1 MKQLFERTSSCW
13 VRYDKY
19 VIRKDAKGAKY
30 ITAAPDARPDIF
42 DPLADAQTM
51 VLEALN
57 VGRLFF
63 GKKATEREQE
73 AGILRFVHRYGLLGF
88 ITALP
93 TTPKF
98 MDYEKVY
105 LPKNHFIRE
114 EALGTHAY
122 LDYFFPF
129 KKLNIYKRGKAF
141 QWEVDGDTDS
151 KALAL
156 AFLNEPDA
164 MSMSFQKEY
173 AEPLEWIAKAL
184 KDLTFPFITSKY
196 FYEDADAFDADEKR
210 LMAQGVAAFGGIA
223 PTYRIALLDKP
234 TIVWEFHSLLI
245 GLQMMFSFMMAEDK
259 TPLRMCDSCDT
270 IFVASR
276 KPALLL
282 RQVPPQRRI
291 IPYKARKRFRTL
303 LGAKPLSYSTL
314 SLPLIGWSKFWW
326 QDKYSSSTSR
336 QEVATRLG
344 FPFLSTSSWEI
355 KKKSFIFK

>member
-1 MKQLFERTSSCW
+1 MKQPFERVSSCW

-19 VIRKDAKGAKY
+19 VIRTDAKGTKY
-30 ITAAPDARPDIF
+30 VTAAEGARPDIF
-42 DPLADAQTM
+42 DPLEDAQTM

-63 GKKATEREQE
+63 GDKAPESVREAALLQ
-73 AGILRFVHRYGLLGF
+73 FVHHYGLLGF

-98 MDYEKVY
+98 MLYEKVY

-114 EALGTHAY
+114 EALATEQF

-129 KKLNIYKRGKAF
+129 KKLNLRKRGVEYT
-141 QWEVDGDTDS
+141 WEVEGDTDAM
-151 KALAL
+151 ALAMTF
-156 AFLNEPDA
+156 ASDPDA

-173 AEPLEWIAKAL
+173 AEPLDWIITAL
-184 KDLTFPFITSKY
+184 KDMTFPFITSKY
-196 FYEDADAFDADEKR
+196 FYEHGDAFDVDEKK

-234 TIVWEFHSLLI
+234 TIVWDFHSLLI

-276 KPALLL
+276 KT
-282 RQVPPQRRI
+282 QRYCCDKCR
-291 IPYKARKRFRTL
+291 RK
-303 LGAKPLSYSTL
+303 G
-314 SLPLIGWSKFWW
+314 
-326 QDKYSSSTSR
+326 
-336 QEVATRLG
+336 E
-344 FPFLSTSSWEI
+344 
-355 KKKSFIFK
+355 

>member
-1 MKQLFERTSSCW
+1 MKQLFERVSSYW

-19 VIRKDAKGAKY
+19 EIRTDAKGAKY
-30 ITAAPDARPDIF
+30 VTAAANARPDIF
-42 DPLADAQTM
+42 DPLEDAQTM

-57 VGRLFF
+57 MGRLFF
-63 GKKATEREQE
+63 GDKAPESVREAALLQ
-73 AGILRFVHRYGLLGF
+73 FVHHYGLLGF

-98 MDYEKVY
+98 MLYEKVY

-114 EALGTHAY
+114 ESLETEQF

-129 KKLNIYKRGKAF
+129 KKLNLRKRGVESI
-141 QWEVDGDTDS
+141 WEVEGDTDAM
-151 KALAL
+151 ALAMTF
-156 AFLNEPDA
+156 ANDPDA

-184 KDLTFPFITSKY
+184 KDMTFPFITSKY
-196 FYEDADAFDADEKR
+196 FYEHGDAFDADEKK

-234 TIVWEFHSLLI
+234 TIVWDFHSLLI

-270 IFVASR
+270 IFVAKR
-276 KPALLL
+276 KT
-282 RQVPPQRRI
+282 QRYCCDKCR
-291 IPYKARKRFRTL
+291 RK
-303 LGAKPLSYSTL
+303 G
-314 SLPLIGWSKFWW
+314 
-326 QDKYSSSTSR
+326 
-336 QEVATRLG
+336 E
-344 FPFLSTSSWEI
+344 
-355 KKKSFIFK
+355 

>member
-19 VIRKDAKGAKY
+19 VIRKDANGVKY
-30 ITAAPDARPDIF
+30 ITAAPDARPQII
-42 DPLADAQTM
+42 DPLEDAQTM
-51 VLEALN
+51 VLDALN
-57 VGRLFF
+57 AGRLFF

-114 EALGTHAY
+114 EALETEQF
-122 LDYFFPF
+122 LDCFYPF
-129 KKLNIYKRGKAF
+129 KKPLLRKRGMEYT
-141 QWEVDGDTDS
+141 WEVEGNTDAI
-151 KALAL
+151 ALEL
-156 AFLNEPDA
+156 TFSSEPTA
-164 MSMSFQKEY
+164 KRMSFQKEY

-196 FYEDADAFDADEKR
+196 YYEEADAFDADEKK

-234 TIVWEFHSLLI
+234 TIVWDFHSLLS
-245 GLQMMFSFMMAEDK
+245 GLQMMFSFMLAEEK
-259 TPLRMCDSCDT
+259 TPLRMCVHCDT
-270 IFVASR
+270 IFVAKRSN
-276 KPALLL
+276 
-282 RQVPPQRRI
+282 QRFCSNPCRRRGE
-291 IPYKARKRFRTL
+291 YH
-303 LGAKPLSYSTL
+303 
-314 SLPLIGWSKFWW
+314 
-326 QDKYSSSTSR
+326 Q
-336 QEVATRLG
+336 
-344 FPFLSTSSWEI
+344 
-355 KKKSFIFK
+355 

>member
-1 MKQLFERTSSCW
+1 MKQLFERVSSYW

-19 VIRKDAKGAKY
+19 EIRTDAKGTKY
-30 ITAAPDARPDIF
+30 VTTAEGARPDIF

-63 GKKATEREQE
+63 GDKAPESVREAALLQ
-73 AGILRFVHRYGLLGF
+73 FVHHYGLLGF

-98 MDYEKVY
+98 MLYEKVY

-114 EALGTHAY
+114 EALETEQF

-129 KKLNIYKRGKAF
+129 KKLNLRKRGMESI
-141 QWEVDGDTDS
+141 WEVEGDTDAV
-151 KALAL
+151 ALAMTF
-156 AFLNEPDA
+156 ASDPDA

-173 AEPLEWIAKAL
+173 AEPLDWIAKAL
-184 KDLTFPFITSKY
+184 KDMTFPFITSKY
-196 FYEDADAFDADEKR
+196 FYEHGDAFDADEKK

-234 TIVWEFHSLLI
+234 TIVWDFHSLLI

-259 TPLRMCDSCDT
+259 TPLRMCASCDS
-270 IFVASR
+270 IFVAKR
-276 KPALLL
+276 KN
-282 RQVPPQRRI
+282 QRFCCDKCR
-291 IPYKARKRFRTL
+291 RK
-303 LGAKPLSYSTL
+303 SDS
-314 SLPLIGWSKFWW
+314 
-326 QDKYSSSTSR
+326 
-336 QEVATRLG
+336 
-344 FPFLSTSSWEI
+344 
-355 KKKSFIFK
+355 

>member
-30 ITAAPDARPDIF
+30 ITAAPDARPQII
-42 DPLADAQTM
+42 DPLEDAQTM
-51 VLEALN
+51 VLDALN
-57 VGRLFF
+57 AGRLFF

-98 MDYEKVY
+98 MHYEKVY

-114 EALGTHAY
+114 EALETEQF

-129 KKLNIYKRGKAF
+129 QKLNLRKRGMKSV
-141 QWEVDGDTDS
+141 WEVEGDTDTI
-151 KALAL
+151 ALML
-156 AFLNEPDA
+156 TFSNEPEA
-164 MSMSFQKEY
+164 VRMSFLKEY
-173 AEPLEWIAKAL
+173 AEPVEWIAKAL

-196 FYEDADAFDADEKR
+196 FYEEADAFDADEKK

-234 TIVWEFHSLLI
+234 TIVWDFHSLLI

-270 IFVASR
+270 IFVAKR
-276 KPALLL
+276 KN
-282 RQVPPQRRI
+282 QRFCCDKCR
-291 IPYKARKRFRTL
+291 RK
-303 LGAKPLSYSTL
+303 G
-314 SLPLIGWSKFWW
+314 
-326 QDKYSSSTSR
+326 
-336 QEVATRLG
+336 E
-344 FPFLSTSSWEI
+344 
-355 KKKSFIFK
+355 

>member
-1 MKQLFERTSSCW
+1 MKQLFERVSSYW

-19 VIRKDAKGAKY
+19 EIRTDAKGAKY
-30 ITAAPDARPDIF
+30 ITAAEDAKPDIF
-42 DPLADAQTM
+42 DPLEDAQAM

-63 GKKATEREQE
+63 GKKALEREQE

-114 EALGTHAY
+114 EALETEQF
-122 LDYFFPF
+122 LDYFYPF
-129 KKLNIYKRGKAF
+129 KKPLLRKRGVKYT
-141 QWEVDGDTDS
+141 WEVEGDTDAV
-151 KALAL
+151 ALEL
-156 AFLNEPDA
+156 TFSSEPTA
-164 MSMSFQKEY
+164 KKMSFQKEY
-173 AEPLEWIAKAL
+173 AEPLDWIITAL
-184 KDLTFPFITSKY
+184 KDMTFPFITSKY
-196 FYEDADAFDADEKR
+196 FYEHGDAFDVDEKK

-234 TIVWEFHSLLI
+234 TIVWDFHSLLI

-270 IFVASR
+270 IFVANR
-276 KPALLL
+276 KN
-282 RQVPPQRRI
+282 QRFCCDKCR
-291 IPYKARKRFRTL
+291 RK
-303 LGAKPLSYSTL
+303 G
-314 SLPLIGWSKFWW
+314 
-326 QDKYSSSTSR
+326 
-336 QEVATRLG
+336 E
-344 FPFLSTSSWEI
+344 
-355 KKKSFIFK
+355 